1 MHMAEKELKLKPREL
16 QKRVQAYLTR
26 IKETPNK
33 TPSYPLNQVGLW
45 GFVSGWD
52 ILTTSGYELEHEI
65 YEGRFIDAVTKF
77 AKLPYGFHAMHEI
90 DESHAGYVT
99 LITIKTLPKSKISI
113 DDLV

>member
-1 MHMAEKELKLKPREL
+1 MAKELRLSSEEL
-16 QKRVQAYLTR
+16 HKRVQAYLTR
-26 IKETPNK
+26 IRADQKNK
-33 TPSYPLNQVGLW
+33 HLNYPLNQVGLW
-45 GFVSGWD
+45 GFVGGWD

-77 AKLPYGFHAMHEI
+77 AKLPYSFHAMHKI